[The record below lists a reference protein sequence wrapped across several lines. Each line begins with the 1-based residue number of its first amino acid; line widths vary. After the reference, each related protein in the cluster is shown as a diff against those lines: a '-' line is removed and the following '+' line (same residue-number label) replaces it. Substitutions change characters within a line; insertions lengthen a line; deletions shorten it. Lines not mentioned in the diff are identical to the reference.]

1 MQLLTKDM
9 TLAASMSAVCPS
21 SEVDE
26 LTVSL
31 LTIFEHRG
39 LSFELLET
47 LIKQEI
53 EETGEYIFLPNSDI
67 SVSQPKLSNILDT
80 FFHQRMSQ
88 KYFEEHVWPRKCFQF
103 MRNGRDLLI

>member
-1 MQLLTKDM
+1 M
-9 TLAASMSAVCPS
+9 TLAAAMSAVCPS

-26 LTVSL
+26 LTICL

-53 EETGEYIFLPNSDI
+53 EETGGHPIFRSENP
-67 SVSQPKLSNILDT
+67 VW
-80 FFHQRMSQ
+80 
-88 KYFEEHVWPRKCFQF
+88 HV
-103 MRNGRDLLI
+103 D